1 MIAIRT
7 ITSEKY
13 ISVKIAGVVVM
24 IYVVWYTFVA
34 STDALHY
41 PPHAAAQ
48 TSISATILKHPI
60 TKSQLLNKRYNCLVC
75 SRKLIR
81 EDTIVLTESD
91 GLGDEQV

>member
-41 PPHAAAQ
+41 PPHAAKSSLFLI
-48 TSISATILKHPI
+48 SILVVGVI
-60 TKSQLLNKRYNCLVC
+60 SQYL
-75 SRKLIR
+75 
-81 EDTIVLTESD
+81 
-91 GLGDEQV
+91 